1 MKRTIGIIIIFV
13 TFVAGAMLLT
23 GCGNKKTAE
32 QTQPVENIAATTT
45 PAEEQPQ
52 ISKPWI
58 QVVKAGVFMIADSA
72 SSVVLNS
79 GDELNEGVLVET
91 DTTGLA
97 NIVFPDGSVARL
109 DSNTSVIIS
118 VGSYN
123 EDTKTLS
130 VRLKLA
136 AGNLWSKIMTLATPE
151 SFWEVQTSNAVAA
164 VRGTAF
170 GVSFA
175 KDTTTIIGSEHQVTV
190 RAINPETRAV
200 IAEQDAIVDEGK
212 YVVIT
217 AANIESLVKKTAR
230 LADWIKVTP
239 KIILDQAW
247 IKSALSADARINTQ
261 LKSAES
267 MGLTEVQ
274 SQELYVD
281 TIIEEKAAS
290 QNNAATT
297 TDDGTTA
304 TTTIDSGAAIDVAT
318 TTDDGVATTTMT
330 IKPLSTTKMLTT
342 LPSATSSDTGT
353 LTAR

>member
-23 GCGNKKTAE
+23 GCGNKKTSE
-32 QTQPVENIAATTT
+32 QTQPVENIVAATTT
-45 PAEEQPQ
+45 IPAEEQPQ

-58 QVVKAGVFMIADSA
+58 QVVKAGVFMTADGA
-72 SSVVLNS
+72 SSTALNS

-118 VGSYN
+118 AGSYN

-175 KDTTTIIGSEHQVTV
+175 KNITTIIGSEHQVTV
-190 RAINPETRAV
+190 RAINPDTRAV
-200 IAEQDAIVDEGK
+200 IAAQDAIVDEGK

-217 AANIESLVKKTAR
+217 AVNIEALIKKTAR
-230 LADWIKVTP
+230 LADWVKVTP

-247 IKSALSADARINTQ
+247 IRSALSADARINAQ

-281 TIIEEKAAS
+281 TINEEKNTS
-290 QNNAATT
+290 QDTNTTTTAGSETTTTTILRDVTGAPLNGSTTTAGAAATT
-297 TDDGTTA
+297 TPTTSPL
-304 TTTIDSGAAIDVAT
+304 TGALD
-318 TTDDGVATTTMT
+318 
-330 IKPLSTTKMLTT
+330 
-342 LPSATSSDTGT
+342 
-353 LTAR
+353 AR